1 MAALLL
7 GLRNSA
13 LSLLWGG
20 AAAPLRDAVDSQ
32 RLVRIIRRFPDWPV
46 GHKIL
51 AKDALARDDVATAYA
66 AALCYRQLSKDST
79 TALADASLL
88 IGRCFLRRGEG
99 ARALDALEK
108 AHQLAPNSY
117 EISEDLAAAMM
128 LVGKYDEAKAVMSGI
143 PSPVQTPQ
151 AKAALKF
158 LKNKRG

>member
-1 MAALLL
+1 MIASLLL

-20 AAAPLRDAVDSQ
+20 ANSPRV
-32 RLVRIIRRFPDWPV
+32 VRILRRFPDWPV

-51 AKDALARDDVATAYA
+51 AEDALARDDVATAYA
-66 AALCYRQLSKDST
+66 AALCYRQLSRDSS

-128 LVGKYDEAKAVMSGI
+128 LVGKFDEAKAVMSGI

-151 AKAALKF
+151 AKAALQF